1 MADAAVES
9 TPSAV
14 SYYAKPS
21 AILGGAGIEAAGGI
35 ASSIIGAMSANA
47 NRDWEEK
54 MSNTAHQREVKDMKD
69 AGLNPI
75 LSATGGSGATT
86 PAGNVFTPD
95 NPMRGFAQNYLN
107 YRSQNAT
114 QQAQLDAITQSNAT
128 AAAQAN
134 AANAQATMT
143 THQNEVMDEQIKN
156 IVQQSNLTNAN
167 TRNQNLEN
175 QLKEKE
181 VDFYTKNPVAFP
193 AREILRMGGIGS
205 PLINAIRR

>member
-1 MADAAVES
+1 MAQAAIS
-9 TPSAV
+9 SGPSAT
-14 SYYAKPS
+14 SYQAQTASPL
-21 AILGGAGIEAAGGI
+21 ALAADPIGGI
-35 ASSIIGAMSANA
+35 ASSIVGAMSANA

-54 MSNTAHQREVKDMKD
+54 MSNTAHQREVKDMKL

-75 LSATGGSGATT
+75 LSATGGSGAST
-86 PAGNVFTPD
+86 PAGNVYTPD

-107 YRSQNAT
+107 YRQQNAQ

-143 THQNEVMDEQIKN
+143 THQNDVMDQQIDN
-156 IVQQSNLTNAN
+156 LMSQSQLTNAS

-175 QLKEKE
+175 KLKQKE

-193 AREILRMGGIGS
+193 VREILRMGGSGS
-205 PLINAIRR
+205 TIIKALK

>member
-1 MADAAVES
+1 MAEASVS
-9 TPSAV
+9 SGPSATTYKSQQASPLV
-14 SYYAKPS
+14 
-21 AILGGAGIEAAGGI
+21 LAADPIGGI
-35 ASSIIGAMSANA
+35 ASSIVGAMSANA

-54 MSNTAHQREVKDMKD
+54 MSNTAHQREVQDMKK

-95 NPMRGFAQNYLN
+95 NPARGFAQNYLA
-107 YRSQNAT
+107 YRGQNGM

-143 THQNEVMDEQIKN
+143 THQNDVMDNQINN
-156 IVQQSNLTNAN
+156 IVQQSLLTNAN
-167 TRNQNLEN
+167 TKNQNLEN
-175 QLKEKE
+175 KLKQLE

-193 AREILRMGGIGS
+193 AREILRMGSLGL
-205 PLINAIRR
+205 PLLNAIRK